1 MSSES
6 PAAELYSS
14 DGFELSAQNATSIPA
29 GTRGLLSMGSDGTN
43 SHFIKVDASGNV
55 IVVGA
60 GVAGTPAGGV
70 ITIQGVT
77 SGTAVTVAGTVT
89 GNQGTANTTAN
100 AWPIK
105 VTDGTNTSAV
115 KAASTA
121 AVATDPS
128 LVVAFSPNSPL
139 PTGTNSIGT
148 VNQGTANV
156 LANAW
161 SQKITDG
168 TNGPVAVKAPSTA
181 AVAADPALVVTL
193 SPNSIAQSNATGSGT
208 VAALNGN
215 VVATAAGYG
224 SIIFDIT
231 GTWAG
236 TLTTQATN
244 GDGTWINVAALSN
257 QSGLITQS
265 VTINGTVE
273 MNAAGWTQARLIATA
288 WTSGTATVTW
298 SAGQGSHVMIAY
310 QGNGINL
317 QTNTALVDSNQ
328 NFLGVTLAST
338 AATASQEALVVGL
351 SPNSPLPTGTNSIGT
366 VNQGTANTLANAWSQ
381 KITDGTN
388 GPVAVKAPS
397 TAAVATDPALV
408 VAISPNNSLAFTTND
423 STSTGTLGAL
433 NATVQLA
440 VAGEKTA
447 GMQLVAGTLIGTIV
461 PEISMDGGTTWVQ
474 TFFDDPSTSN
484 IMTSVVFASSNTAT
498 TKSIIGAGGSS
509 HVRVRVSA
517 YTSGTATCNLRGVQL
532 EDPSIIFG
540 GAAGSALPPVVAQD
554 GGSVTTSAPT
564 YSTGTLNP
572 LSLNTTGDLRVT
584 GKVTDGTNTAAVK
597 AASTPAVAADPALVV
612 TLSPNSNQSTNNS
625 YPNPIEYTTST
636 NSETID
642 LYGNL
647 QTRGPVFTDE
657 GSFRD
662 DFSGSALTTT
672 LTGTLTFTNG
682 STNVTGSGTS
692 FLTAIKQLQYIK
704 QSSDSET
711 LYIQVFSVQSNTQLT
726 LLSPYAGT
734 TTSGATAVISNWQ
747 TTTGSGGSISVS
759 GSVVTIASGTT
770 VAAATQIKSL
780 GDYGPYSGLFY
791 CQISQRIANQ
801 TAYIGFQDPSGTRLA
816 MMQFTGTNN
825 TQALFVTSYSGA
837 EIQATT
843 VTLPNGGTTATYH
856 QYKIDISATQVTCSI
871 DGIIVGV
878 NALHIPGPYD
888 LLFSVI
894 GINNSSPAPASSTT
908 IQTDYFFY
916 EDVDRVQ
923 VLSSFPGEPLPAR
936 LTDGTNV
943 VAVKAGSTLPVATD
957 PALVVTLSPNNGIF
971 VVDKASMTPGVQA
984 GQPTIGQSSMVG
996 RIPRLNRLGHTVPG
1010 DQTLMAYDPIE
1021 GTTVNSWLWAS
1032 STATM
1037 TIAQTTGLLILN
1049 NNSTTTTTTDAIIT
1063 SNIQF
1068 SILNETPIECSFR
1081 ALATQTTNSTIELG
1095 FGAPTGT
1102 TAIINNGAFFRI
1114 QNSGQIKCV
1123 TSFNGTETVSAV
1135 LATLTTTSYY
1145 LFIVTMEDDGSR
1157 FIVEDANGIPLVDT
1171 YRALPVAT
1179 ASNTATSHIPAFARV
1194 YNSGAAGAAAQLK
1207 ISSFQAWRF
1216 DISCTKPWAHQL
1228 AGAGKSS
1235 GIDPTT
1241 FTQTGQIFTTAPS
1254 AAVLTTSGVNY
1265 TTLGGDF
1272 DIGQAGG
1279 NENTYGIF
1287 GYQVPSP
1294 YSLYVTD
1301 IYMPQPFVTTQ
1312 LGGTLNIQEW
1322 SFMIANSNNPTT
1334 ATGYRYSL
1342 GIFTAP
1348 VNAAVGTI
1356 YTGTPITQTF
1366 TTPLLV
1372 QPGQYFLIICKH
1384 LYGTTTGVTRG
1395 TILVNGY
1402 FE

>member
-1 MSSES
+1 MSSDS
-6 PAAELYSS
+6 PGAELYGSN
-14 DGFELSAQNATSIPA
+14 GIELSVQNATAIPA
-29 GTRGLLSMGSDGTN
+29 NTPALIAAGSDGTN
-43 SHFIKVDASGNV
+43 SRFIKVDSSGNII
-55 IVVGA
+55 IVGD

-70 ITIQGVT
+70 VSIQGVT

-89 GNQGTANTTAN
+89 ANQGTANTLAN

-168 TNGPVAVKAPSTA
+168 TNGPVAVKAPNTSPVAADPALVVALSPNSVAQSSLTGSGTITALSQSVIASTAGYGTCIFNVSGTWSGTLTVQGHNGDGVWFTISALLSIGGTIVNSTTANGAVELNCAGFAQVRLTATAWTSGTANITWGSAVFNHWSYVWSNSGANFLTNSQLIDSTGNALGVTPASTAATASQEALVVGLSPNSPLPTGTNSIGTVNQGTANTLANAWSQKITDGTNGPVAVKAPSTA
-181 AVAADPALVVTL
+181 AVATDPALVVTL

-423 STSTGTLGAL
+423 STGTGTLGAL

-440 VAGEKTA
+440 VAGERTA
-447 GMQLVAGTLIGTIV
+447 GMQLVAGSLIGTIV
-461 PEISMDGGTTWVQ
+461 PEISMDGGTTWVS
-474 TFFDDPSTSN
+474 TFFDDPITSN
-484 IMTSVVFASSNTAT
+484 IMASVVFGSSNTAT
-498 TKSIIGAGGSS
+498 TKTIVGAGGSS

-517 YTSGTATCNLRGVQL
+517 YTSGTATCNLRAVQL
-532 EDPSIIFG
+532 DDPTVLFG
-540 GAAGSALPPVVAQD
+540 GAAGSSLPPVVAQD

-597 AASTPAVAADPALVV
+597 AASTAA
-612 TLSPNSNQSTNNS
+612 
-625 YPNPIEYTTST
+625 
-636 NSETID
+636 
-642 LYGNL
+642 
-647 QTRGPVFTDE
+647 
-657 GSFRD
+657 
-662 DFSGSALTTT
+662 
-672 LTGTLTFTNG
+672 
-682 STNVTGSGTS
+682 
-692 FLTAIKQLQYIK
+692 
-704 QSSDSET
+704 
-711 LYIQVFSVQSNTQLT
+711 
-726 LLSPYAGT
+726 
-734 TTSGATAVISNWQ
+734 
-747 TTTGSGGSISVS
+747 
-759 GSVVTIASGTT
+759 
-770 VAAATQIKSL
+770 
-780 GDYGPYSGLFY
+780 
-791 CQISQRIANQ
+791 
-801 TAYIGFQDPSGTRLA
+801 
-816 MMQFTGTNN
+816 
-825 TQALFVTSYSGA
+825 
-837 EIQATT
+837 
-843 VTLPNGGTTATYH
+843 
-856 QYKIDISATQVTCSI
+856 
-871 DGIIVGV
+871 
-878 NALHIPGPYD
+878 
-888 LLFSVI
+888 
-894 GINNSSPAPASSTT
+894 
-908 IQTDYFFY
+908 
-916 EDVDRVQ
+916 
-923 VLSSFPGEPLPAR
+923 
-936 LTDGTNV
+936 
-943 VAVKAGSTLPVATD
+943 VATD
-957 PALVVTLSPNNGIF
+957 PALVVTMSPNSTEL
-971 VVDKASMTPGVQA
+971 VVDRSAMTAGVQS
-984 GQPTIGQSSMVG
+984 GQPTIGQSSGVG
-996 RIPRLNRLGHTVPG
+996 RIPRLDRLSYTVPG
-1010 DQTLMAYDPIE
+1010 DKTLLALDMVEQSTINTWLWTTSNTTM
-1021 GTTVNSWLWAS
+1021 TTVQAS
-1032 STATM
+1032 GILT
-1037 TIAQTTGLLILN
+1037 LN

-1063 SNIQF
+1063 STTQF
-1068 SILNETPIECSFR
+1068 AIYSESPIECAFR

-1095 FGAPTGT
+1095 FGAPSGT

-1114 QNSGQIKCV
+1114 QNSGQVKCV
-1123 TSFNGTETVSAV
+1123 TSYNGTETVSAV
-1135 LATLTTTSYY
+1135 IATLTTTHYY
-1145 LFIVTMEDDGSR
+1145 LFLVSIDDGGSR
-1157 FIVEDANGIPLVDT
+1157 FIIEDSGGIPIVDV
-1171 YRALPVAT
+1171 YEAIPVT
-1179 ASNTATSHIPAFARV
+1179 TPEASLTSHIPSFARV
-1194 YNSGAAGAAAQLK
+1194 YNSGAAGAAPQLK
-1207 ISSFQAWRF
+1207 ITSFQAWRYEVN
-1216 DISCTKPWAHQL
+1216 SNKPWAQQL
-1228 AGAGKSS
+1228 GGAGKSS
-1235 GIDPTT
+1235 GIDPIT
-1241 FTQTGQIFTTAPS
+1241 FAQTGQIFTTAPS
-1254 AAVLTTSGVNY
+1254 AAVLTSSGVNY

-1279 NENTYGIF
+1279 GETQYGIF

-1294 YSLYVTD
+1294 YSLYITEL
-1301 IYMPQPFVTTQ
+1301 YMPQPFVTTA

-1322 SFMIANSNNPTT
+1322 SFMIANSNNPTA

-1342 GIFTAP
+1342 GIFTAA
-1348 VNAAVGTI
+1348 VNAPIGTI
-1356 YTGTPITQTF
+1356 YTGTPIQQTF
-1366 TTPLLV
+1366 TCPLVV
-1372 QPGQYFLIICKH
+1372 QPGMYFLIICKH